1 MFSLHNSKIILS
13 FERMRARNY
22 CEGQNRLGMDGFQ
35 CIYCHRI
42 LSDTTSQTE
51 FGPYVLWFLRGVV
64 WLAHRLNW
72 SLMGSLWSSCH
83 FPLRTCFCPQ
93 RRIWDA
99 YYFLPTPSWPW
110 FGGLPA
116 PVRRGGKTILL
127 TSSAWEVNCLEHN
140 ESTVHKPCVQ
150 FNECINY
157 TQTILMGRGNECLIA
172 L

>member
-35 CIYCHRI
+35 CIYWHRI

-83 FPLRTCFCPQ
+83 FPPKNLS
-93 RRIWDA
+93 A
-99 YYFLPTPSWPW
+99 YYFLLTPSWPW
-110 FGGLPA
+110 FGGPPA
-116 PVRRGGKTILL
+116 PVRRGGKTLL
-127 TSSAWEVNCLEHN
+127 PNSTAWEVSAWN
-140 ESTVHKPCVQ
+140 TMKPPFVSLV
-150 FNECINY
+150 FILMTINY
-157 TQTILMGRGNECLIA
+157 SQTILMGHENECLIV